1 MSVVVPRHRDAVAPA
16 DAWVAYQKQPLS
28 AGLLQATLLDVF
40 RRSSSLAP
48 APTDHSTDRA
58 AAELVDG
65 LIGQAIQHQAVQH
78 PYLHALGSGNLPDLP
93 FALRD
98 LARHYGGYVRFGS
111 RFLETLTARL
121 EDPAHR
127 ASMQQRLAREMGVV
141 APASVVLFQRFR
153 SAVGAE
159 PTGTVDPV
167 AIEVMCWREQLL
179 ALIGGGSVAEAVGA
193 LLLGTEAIQPTIARP
208 VLEAVGRVG
217 LDPRAAAFFAVPAAA
232 IEPLPMGLRRIAID
246 LARTPQ
252 GRLELA
258 KGMHK
263 ALGLRAAFWAW
274 LHQRSLSLSAM
285 QG

>member
-1 MSVVVPRHRDAVAPA
+1 MSVVVPRHREAVAHP

-40 RRSSSLAP
+40 RRSSSLAAAP
-48 APTDHSTDRA
+48 ADRSADRSA
-58 AAELVDG
+58 ADLVDG

-98 LARHYGGYVRFGS
+98 LARHYGGYVRYGS
-111 RFLETLTARL
+111 RFLETLAARL
-121 EDPAHR
+121 EDPRHVT
-127 ASMQQRLAREMGVV
+127 SVQQRLAREIGVI
-141 APASVVLFQRFR
+141 APPSVVFFQSFC
-153 SAVGAE
+153 SAVGLA
-159 PTGTVDPV
+159 PTGMVEPV

-193 LLLGTEAIQPTIARP
+193 ALLGTEAIQSTIARP
-208 VLEAVGRVG
+208 VLEAIGRVG
-217 LDPRAAAFFAVPAAA
+217 LDSRAVAFFAVPAAA
-232 IEPLPMGLRRIAID
+232 VEPLPMGLRRIAID

-252 GRLELA
+252 GRFELA